1 MTTPRI
7 LINGAS
13 GRMGRALLRLGA
25 AEPDVSIAAAVSRQ
39 TIGWLNEN
47 APAGYP
53 WIAIDQLSSA
63 PEFDVLID
71 FSLPT
76 ALDRVVALCT
86 SRGAG
91 LVCGTTGLS
100 AEQMSMLSD
109 ASLKIPVLWSANF
122 SLGIA
127 VLKALV
133 QHAAASLPQW
143 DIDII
148 EQHHTR
154 KLDAPSGTALALG
167 DSAAVGSARMAHF
180 HSLRAGDIVGEHSV
194 QFSGVGERLELIHR
208 ATDRDVFAHGALFA
222 ARWLAHRA
230 AGRYQLEDALVPF
243 KAAV

>member
-1 MTTPRI
+1 MTSTRI

-13 GRMGRALLRLGA
+13 GRMGQALLRLGA
-25 AEPDVSIAAAVSRQ
+25 AEPALSIAAAVSRQ
-39 TIGWLNEN
+39 
-47 APAGYP
+47 PAGLSDGP
-53 WIAIDQLSSA
+53 ALVGPAWISIDQLTSA

-71 FSLPT
+71 FSLP
-76 ALDRVVALCT
+76 AAFEPVLALCT

-91 LVCGTTGLS
+91 LVSGTTGLS

-109 ASLKIPVLWSANF
+109 AASSIPVLWSANF

-127 VLKALV
+127 VLKSLV
-133 QHAAASLPQW
+133 QRAAASLPQW

-167 DSAAVGSARMAHF
+167 DAAAGGSARSAHF
-180 HSLRAGDIVGEHSV
+180 HSIRAGDIVGEHSV
-194 QFSGVGERLELIHR
+194 QFSGAGERLELIHR

-222 ARWLAHRA
+222 ARWLAQRSP
-230 AGRYQLEDALVPF
+230 GRYQLEDALTPF
-243 KAAV
+243 